1 MKHRQEEVEN
11 RRSLMKPEL
20 AAINVLTTTPTTL
33 FIAHTS
39 CGSKISITTSFTR
52 ILQPLLPPT
61 PTKNEPETNNVEKD
75 NII

>member
-1 MKHRQEEVEN
+1 MEN
-11 RRSLMKPEL
+11 RRSFMKPEL
-20 AAINVLTTTPTTL
+20 AAIIVLTTAPTTL

-39 CGSKISITTSFTR
+39 YGSKISITISITR

-61 PTKNEPETNNVEKD
+61 PTKNEPETDNVEKD